1 MTASPTPPS
10 VPITGNLRIWFV
22 PGTPG
27 TPFGGT
33 AAALTAGTAKDI
45 TYSLTP
51 TGWRPQITENS
62 ISDGRMSQKQIL
74 NGQGNFSEAC
84 EVQYVYGSKTQD
96 VANIALIEGTYG
108 FIVVRDSVDNTQDAA
123 TGDVVDV
130 FTISCGK
137 QRKDPPAE
145 NALQTKTQTLYIKAV
160 TQRDFALT

>member
-1 MTASPTPPS
+1 MTGSSTPPS

-27 TPFGGT
+27 TPFAAT
-33 AAALTAGTAKDI
+33 AAALSAGTAKDI

-51 TGWRPQITENS
+51 TGWRPTITENS

-84 EVQYVYGSKTQD
+84 EVQYVYGSATLD
-96 VANIALIEGTYG
+96 VANVALIEGTYG
-108 FIVVRDSVDNTQDAA
+108 YIVVRDSVANDTDPAA
-123 TGDVVDV
+123 AQLVDV
-130 FTISCGK
+130 YTVSCGK

-160 TQRDFALT
+160 TQRDVALT